1 MYLGL
6 GRIIMY
12 RLIGYI
18 WSAILGR
25 TIHSYLIS
33 RKDNSASF
41 LISTIVAGACFWL
54 WTKALTFLDA
64 GKLMLSFLRFV
75 KIPQSIWRE
84 NMLGYLSADIICC
97 ELWGTDNVQGQ
108 YPSVFFRQLNGGYWV
123 YYPSNIFPNTR
134 GFENWGVSPG
144 YSLVLAGVYS
154 VTWLL

>member
-33 RKDNSASF
+33 RKDNSESF
-41 LISTIVAGACFWL
+41 VISTIVAGACFWL

-75 KIPQSIWRE
+75 KIPHSIWRE

-97 ELWGTDNVQGQ
+97 EL
-108 YPSVFFRQLNGGYWV
+108 
-123 YYPSNIFPNTR
+123 
-134 GFENWGVSPG
+134 
-144 YSLVLAGVYS
+144 
-154 VTWLL
+154 